1 MPDAKPDGWTVVSF
15 NGRSLKDLRVS
26 AECRLGLGGGGGAGV
41 SGGGG
46 GAAASAGGGVSGGRG
61 GGGGGER
68 GEGKAHVG
76 ARGEGGQ
83 SQLSGEKQVRPSV
96 GGGGACGGSGS
107 GGGMSRSGGGGG
119 VRYPRLGSAGCALL
133 VGLYR
138 QHTGHDGPCQ
148 QQVKKQELAEFA
160 QQVLILLALLVQKYT
175 C

>member
-15 NGRSLKDLRVS
+15 KGRSLKDLRVS

-46 GAAASAGGGVSGGRG
+46 GAAASAGGGVSGGG
-61 GGGGGER
+61 GGGGARDR
-68 GEGKAHVG
+68 GEGRAQG
-76 ARGEGGQ
+76 GGGGQ

-148 QQVKKQELAEFA
+148 QHVKKQELAEFA
-160 QQVLILLALLVQKYT
+160 QQVLSLLALLVQKYT
-175 C
+175 Y